1 MWTKS
6 GEERMIDRKLIEMM
20 YDTAAKSELQGARSA
35 AAVYRRMLE
44 MPLRSQMTVRFQE
57 GEDFIVTRRKEGYEV
72 A

>member
-1 MWTKS
+1 
-6 GEERMIDRKLIEMM
+6 MIDRKLIEMM
-20 YDTAAKSELQGARSA
+20 YDTAATSELQGARSA

-57 GEDFIVTRRKEGYEV
+57 GEDFIVTRREEGYEV